1 MKDPVSVL
9 GRRIGFRFPDP
20 ALTRQALT
28 HKTWVNEHA
37 EAKRGDNERLE
48 FLGDA
53 VLELAVSER
62 LMKLFP
68 DATEGQLSKLRAS
81 MVDERSLS
89 ARARE
94 IGLGEQLYLGR
105 GEEGSGGRE
114 KASLLADAF
123 EAVIAAIYLQG
134 GLQGVFRVVDR
145 LFAEAF
151 ARAQAG
157 GAERDYKTR
166 LQEETQRRQL
176 GLPSYRVVEEKGPEH
191 EKIFVV
197 EVEIRGEAFRAE
209 DRTKKGAEQLG
220 AKAALEALMQQDEM
234 P

>member
-89 ARARE
+89 ARA
-94 IGLGEQLYLGR
+94 
-105 GEEGSGGRE
+105 RE